1 MWLPQ
6 FSVWS
11 RFGGDRVT
19 PFSFWSPSAGGF
31 ILLSST
37 SRAKTWAG
45 NSCGMAQISSHP
57 NVKLKLWRQQG
68 PFTLSIHGFSRSKHR
83 HSNSL
88 EPSRGEE
95 STCGLHSMD
104 SEVWVL
110 APNIYFFG
118 EHLTYDSCLCIQV
131 FMACEENLP
140 CLNWPY
146 RQFCVCT
153 SRLKMSPCTCPGI
166 CRQPTT
172 SLYSDLFQHGT
183 PNKITAYPD
192 LTCIWDFSALSN
204 VWKDSDVTETCVRLS
219 RQHRMNHSIC
229 KHFKPLTK

>member
-11 RFGGDRVT
+11 RFGGDKVT

-45 NSCGMAQISSHP
+45 NSCGMAQISSQP

-110 APNIYFFG
+110 APNIFFL
-118 EHLTYDSCLCIQV
+118 ENISHMTPAYV
-131 FMACEENLP
+131 F
-140 CLNWPY
+140 
-146 RQFCVCT
+146 R
-153 SRLKMSPCTCPGI
+153 
-166 CRQPTT
+166 
-172 SLYSDLFQHGT
+172 YSWHVR
-183 PNKITAYPD
+183 KIYLVWID
-192 LTCIWDFSALSN
+192 LTGNSVSVQAD
-204 VWKDSDVTETCVRLS
+204 
-219 RQHRMNHSIC
+219 
-229 KHFKPLTK
+229 